1 MNKPLFYMICTF
13 SVGCFIIVWL
23 FIYGGMNAA
32 DYKEPQT
39 NPPIQEKPIPKI
51 PSKDVT
57 STTLS
62 HYLLIAENEKISVY
76 AVYSNGDKKLY
87 DTLDVNINT
96 LRETDK
102 NSFIQGMIIHDENE
116 LSHIIEDYVS

>member
-23 FIYGGMNAA
+23 FIYAGMSTDNLKKPA
-32 DYKEPQT
+32 T
-39 NPPIQEKPIPKI
+39 NPPLQENPLTKI
-51 PSKDVT
+51 PTSDVT
-57 STTLS
+57 SPTLS

-76 AVYSNGDKKLY
+76 TVYSNGDKKLY

-102 NSFIQGMIIHDENE
+102 SSFVQGVIVHDISE